1 MNVGLEM
8 LGLESVLI
16 ANRGEIAVRVARA
29 CAELGLRTI
38 AVYSDAD
45 RVAPHVAIADEAVHI
60 GGADA
65 RSSYL
70 NVDAILDA
78 AIRTGAAAIHPGYGF
93 LSENA
98 EFARACAARNLVF
111 IGPPAA
117 IIERMGSKQQAR
129 ATAVASGVSVVPGYH
144 GDDQS
149 DCALIEA
156 ADAVGYPLMI
166 KASAGGGGRGMRR
179 VHRREDFLPAL
190 DLARGEADAAF
201 GNSAV
206 LLERLIGNGRHVEV
220 QILADGRGNVVHLHD
235 RDCSVQR
242 NHQKLIEEAPA
253 PGLPGRVRQAM
264 LGQAVALSQDIGYV
278 NAGTVEF
285 LYDKGSSQY
294 YFLEMNTRLQ
304 VEHGVTEAI
313 TGIDIVNWQIRIAAG
328 EPLSFG
334 QGEVVCTGHAIEAR
348 IAAEDPAASYR
359 PGYGRVVDYSEPE
372 GDCVRVDSGIMKGSW
387 VGHHYDSMLSK
398 VIAKGGNRDMARR
411 RLIRALDRYR
421 LIGPV
426 TNIAFLVDI
435 LETTPFR
442 DAAHGTSLIE
452 DLYPGGWKRSGLS
465 GRHIAE
471 VALSSLL
478 ARRSVG
484 TGGPWQT
491 LGAWRVSGPA
501 GGVGRSWLDLIEDG
515 RVIPVCIS
523 ENEGAFTIQVD
534 NESVVAANASWSDGE
549 LVYAEAGLRRQAWV
563 CFQGTV
569 AWHHLCPGSPIEVQ
583 SAGRALL
590 KPRRKDSSTGSRVWA
605 PMPGMVVEVRV
616 AQGDRVV
623 SGETLVVME
632 AMKMYQELSS
642 PIDGTVGSVR
652 CAAGEAVAG
661 NVVLIEIE
669 PLAS

>member
-1 MNVGLEM
+1 M

-45 RVAPHVAIADEAVHI
+45 RIAPHVAMVDEAVHI
-60 GGADA
+60 GGAEA
-65 RSSYL
+65 RDSYL
-70 NVDAILDA
+70 NIDAILDA

-98 EFARACAARNLVF
+98 EFARACAARGLVF
-111 IGPPAA
+111 IGPPAG
-117 IIERMGSKQQAR
+117 IIQRMGSKQKAR
-129 ATAVASGVSVVPGYH
+129 EAALDSGVSIVPGYH

-149 DCALIEA
+149 DHALIEA
-156 ADAVGYPLMI
+156 ADTIGYPLMI

-179 VHRREDFLPAL
+179 VHRREDFLSAL

-201 GNSAV
+201 GNSTL
-206 LLERLIGNGRHVEV
+206 LLERLIGKGRHVEV
-220 QILADGRGNVVHLHD
+220 QILADGHGNVVHLHD

-253 PGLPGRVRQAM
+253 PGLPGPVRHAM
-264 LGQAVALSQDIGYV
+264 LGQAVALSRDIGYV

-285 LYDKGSSQY
+285 LYDKGASQCF
-294 YFLEMNTRLQ
+294 FLEMNTRLQ

-328 EPLSFG
+328 EPLSFE
-334 QGEVVCTGHAIEAR
+334 QGEVVCRGHAIEAR
-348 IAAEDPAASYR
+348 IAAEDPAAAYR
-359 PGYGRVVDYSEPE
+359 PGYGCVVDYREPE
-372 GDCVRVDSGIMKGSW
+372 GVGVRVDSGITKGSW

-398 VIAKGGNRDMARR
+398 VIAQGDSRDVARR
-411 RLIRALDRYR
+411 RLIRALNRYR
-421 LIGPV
+421 VIGPV
-426 TNIAFLVDI
+426 TNTTFLVDI
-435 LETTPFR
+435 LEASPFR
-442 DAAHGTSLIE
+442 EAAHGTSLIE
-452 DLYPGGWKRSGLS
+452 ELYPEGWKRPGLS

-478 ARRSVG
+478 ARRSVA
-484 TGGPWQT
+484 TGCPWQT

-501 GGVGRSWLDLIEDG
+501 GGVGRSWLDLIEDE
-515 RVIPVCIS
+515 RAIPVCLS
-523 ENEGAFTIQVD
+523 ENAGTFTVQVD
-534 NESVVAANASWSDGE
+534 NEALVAANASWSDGE

-563 CFQGTV
+563 CLHGTA
-569 AWHHLCPGSPIEVQ
+569 AWHHLFPGSPIEVQ

-590 KPRRKDSSTGSRVWA
+590 TPRLEDSSSGNRVRA

-669 PLAS
+669 SLVI